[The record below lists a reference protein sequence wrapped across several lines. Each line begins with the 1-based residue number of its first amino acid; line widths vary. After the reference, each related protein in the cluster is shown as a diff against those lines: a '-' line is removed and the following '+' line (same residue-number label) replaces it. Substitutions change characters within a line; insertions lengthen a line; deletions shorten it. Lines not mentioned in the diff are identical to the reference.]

1 MDGTR
6 ASLPGPIQSQA
17 AKTLR
22 AVAQEKEGCRT
33 DFMPQTSQDYPA
45 GRIQSL
51 DTNNLTTGGPRYD
64 AGYECELPPDVHTEL
79 VAPKRPRK
87 LGPKRSATL
96 NPAVTRPLYLTL
108 LFAVMIVSG
117 VALLWRQEQTAERAK
132 TSKAI
137 LQPTPTPQPA
147 PTSTAG
153 PGGSQTSSA
162 NKSAARAVGS
172 FLLTASL

>member
-1 MDGTR
+1 MR
-6 ASLPGPIQSQA
+6 
-17 AKTLR
+17 
-22 AVAQEKEGCRT
+22 
-33 DFMPQTSQDYPA
+33 
-45 GRIQSL
+45 
-51 DTNNLTTGGPRYD
+51 
-64 AGYECELPPDVHTEL
+64 TEL
-79 VAPKRPRK
+79 VT
-87 LGPKRSATL
+87 PKRSRILDPKRSGTL
-96 NPAVTRPLYLTL
+96 NSAVTWPLYL
-108 LFAVMIVSG
+108 
-117 VALLWRQEQTAERAK
+117 ALLVTVVVVGGTVATWRQEQTAERAK